1 MRPMWI
7 AIRVLLLAA
16 WLGCGCTG
24 ATTTATATATERPA
38 APAAAPPKAVVVVS
52 ANTEWRVVK
61 AVYPDARL
69 EQTPWGEAFERALD
83 VGGRPARVVF
93 FHGGWGKVAAAGSA
107 QYAIDRWRPAYVV
120 NLGTCGGFAGAIEKH
135 AVVLADRTVIYDIK
149 EAMGDSAEA
158 IADYTVAL
166 DLSWL
171 TGPPPSAVKKTL
183 LVSGDRD
190 LVPSELGELAA
201 RYGAVAGD
209 WESGAIAYTC
219 ARNRQRVLILRG
231 VTDLV
236 GQGGGEAYGNM
247 AVFAEGADVVMR
259 RLLGELPAW
268 LARCP

>member
-1 MRPMWI
+1 MSI
-7 AIRVLLLAA
+7 AIRALILVA
-16 WLGCGCTG
+16 WLGCGG
-24 ATTTATATATERPA
+24 AATVERAT
-38 APAAAPPKAVVVVS
+38 PAAASPKAVVIVS
-52 ANTEWRVVK
+52 ANMEWRVVK
-61 AVYPDARL
+61 AVYPDARF
-69 EQTPWGEAFERALD
+69 EQTPWGEAFERSLD

-107 QYAIDRWRPAYVV
+107 QYAIDRWRPAYVI
-120 NLGTCGGFAGAIEKH
+120 NLGTCGGFAGAIDRH
-135 AVVLADRTVIYDIK
+135 AIVLADRTLIYDIK

-171 TGPPPSAVKKTL
+171 AGPPPSQVRRTL
-183 LVSGDRD
+183 LVSADRD

-231 VTDLV
+231 VSDLV
-236 GQGGGEAYGNM
+236 GRAGGEAYGNTS
-247 AVFAEGADVVMR
+247 AFAEGADVVMR
-259 RLLGELPAW
+259 RLLRELPAW
-268 LARCP
+268 IARCP

>member
-1 MRPMWI
+1 MWI
-7 AIRVLLLAA
+7 AIRVLLLVA
-16 WLGCGCTG
+16 WLGCG
-24 ATTTATATATERPA
+24 ATAPATERPA
-38 APAAAPPKAVVVVS
+38 APAAAPLKAVVVVS

-61 AVYPDARL
+61 AVYPDARM

-107 QYAIDRWRPAYVV
+107 QYAIDRWRPAYLI

-171 TGPPPSAVKKTL
+171 AGPPPSAVKQTL

-190 LVPSELGELAA
+190 LVPAELGELAA

-236 GQGGGEAYGNM
+236 SREGGEAYGNM
-247 AVFAEGADVVMR
+247 AAFAEGADVVMR

>member
-1 MRPMWI
+1 MQRYL
-7 AIRVLLLAA
+7 AICALALAA
-16 WLGCGCTG
+16 CG
-24 ATTTATATATERPA
+24 AAVEPQ
-38 APAAAPPKAVVVVS
+38 APAAAPPKAVVIVS
-52 ANTEWRVVK
+52 ASMEWRVVK

-69 EQTPWGEAFERALD
+69 ERTPWGEAFERSID
-83 VGGRPARVVF
+83 VGGRPTRVVF

-107 QYAIDRWRPAYVV
+107 QYAIDRWRPAYVI

-135 AVVLADRTVIYDIK
+135 AVVLADRTIIYDIK

-171 TGPPPSAVKKTL
+171 TGPPPSAVRKTL
-183 LVSGDRD
+183 LVSADRD
-190 LVPSELGELAA
+190 LVPAELDELKT

-219 ARNRQRVLILRG
+219 QRNRQRVLILRG
-231 VTDLV
+231 VSDVV
-236 GQGGGEAYGNM
+236 GSTGGEAYGNI
-247 AVFAEGADVVMR
+247 AAFAEGADVVMR

>member
-1 MRPMWI
+1 M
-7 AIRVLLLAA
+7 
-16 WLGCGCTG
+16 
-24 ATTTATATATERPA
+24 
-38 APAAAPPKAVVVVS
+38 S
-52 ANTEWRVVK
+52 
-61 AVYPDARL
+61 
-69 EQTPWGEAFERALD
+69 
-83 VGGRPARVVF
+83 GGRPARVVF

-158 IADYTVAL
+158 IADYSVTL

-171 TGPPPSAVKKTL
+171 TGTPSTVVKTL

-190 LVPSELGELAA
+190 LVPAELDELAS

-219 ARNRQRVLILRG
+219 ARNKQRLLILRG

-236 GQGGGEAYGNM
+236 SRTGGEAYGNM
-247 AVFAEGADVVMR
+247 GAFAEGAGVVMR

>member
-1 MRPMWI
+1 MWFT
-7 AIRVLLLAA
+7 IRALILVA
-16 WLGCGCTG
+16 WLGCGG
-24 ATTTATATATERPA
+24 GSVVERQAPATTS
-38 APAAAPPKAVVVVS
+38 PKAVVIVS

-61 AVYPDARL
+61 AVYPDERL
-69 EQTPWGEAFERALD
+69 EQTPWGETFERSLV
-83 VGGRPARVVF
+83 VGGRSTRVVF
-93 FHGGWGKVAAAGSA
+93 FHGGWGKVAAAGST

-120 NLGTCGGFAGAIEKH
+120 NLGTCGGFAGAIEKYT
-135 AVVLADRTVIYDIK
+135 VVLTDRTIIYDIK
-149 EAMGDSAEA
+149 EAMGDSTEA

-171 TGPPPSAVKKTL
+171 ARPLPSDVRKML

-190 LVPSELGELAA
+190 LVPSELDDLAV

-231 VTDLV
+231 VSDLV
-236 GQGGGEAYGNM
+236 GRAGNEAYGNIS
-247 AVFAEGADVVMR
+247 VFAEGADVVMR

>member
-1 MRPMWI
+1 MWN
-7 AIRVLLLAA
+7 AIRALVITG
-16 WLGCGCTG
+16 WFLGCGGGG
-24 ATTTATATATERPA
+24 ATAERPA
-38 APAAAPPKAVVVVS
+38 VPAAAPPKAVIVVS
-52 ANTEWRVVK
+52 ANMEWRVVK
-61 AVYPDARL
+61 AVYPDARF
-69 EQTPWGEAFERALD
+69 EQTPWGEAFERTLD
-83 VGGRPARVVF
+83 VDGRPTRVVF

-107 QYAIDRWRPAYVV
+107 QYAIDRWRPAYVI

-135 AVVLADRTVIYDIK
+135 AVVLADRTIIYDIK

-171 TGPPPSAVKKTL
+171 TGPPPSAVRRTL

-190 LVPSELGELAA
+190 LVPAELGELAT

-231 VTDLV
+231 VSDLV
-236 GQGGGEAYGNM
+236 HAAGGEAYGNPG
-247 AVFAEGADVVMR
+247 AFAEGADVVMR

>member
-1 MRPMWI
+1 MCGMRVPRSCR
-7 AIRVLLLAA
+7 ALVLLA
-16 WLGCGCTG
+16 WLACAGGG
-24 ATTTATATATERPA
+24 ASERPA
-38 APAAAPPKAVVVVS
+38 PSAGTPPHAVIVVS

-69 EQTPWGEAFERALD
+69 EQTPWGETFERTLD
-83 VGGRPARVVF
+83 VSGRPVRVVF

-107 QYAIDRWRPAYVV
+107 QYAIDRWRPVYLI
-120 NLGTCGGFAGAIEKH
+120 NLGTCGGFAGAIAKH
-135 AVVLADRTVIYDIK
+135 AIVLVERTLIYDIK

-158 IADYTVAL
+158 IRDYAVTL

-171 TGPPPSAVKKTL
+171 AGAPPTAVTRTL

-190 LVPSELGELAA
+190 LVPAELGELAA

-209 WESGAIAYTC
+209 WESGAIAYTA
-219 ARNRQRVLILRG
+219 ARNKQRLLILRG

-236 GQGGGEAYGNM
+236 GPAGGEAYGGTET
-247 AVFAEGADVVMR
+247 FEQGAGVVMR